1 MEYPG
6 KILRIRDI
14 IIVLYP
20 SPDYG
25 INIAISTYKIIT
37 SLIHQETKNMHWI
50 KHSIRNKLFMISG
63 TGTVLLIAAA
73 LFGLW
78 MAWGDIQL
86 IENKE
91 AIESA
96 QNGILISLGLMA
108 VAILMAFIAFL
119 VLVNKYIVT
128 PANQLVHDLK
138 KLADGDF
145 TATISH
151 STEDEIGKI
160 AVSAEQLRNNLGGMI
175 TRISELMN
183 ESYSAAARLSS
194 SASQIAS
201 RSNEQ
206 SEAASATAATVE
218 EMAVSIASVAENA
231 DNVNQVSRQG
241 LEHIEKGNESLSEL
255 IGEISTVESSV
266 EAIAESVSEFVRS
279 TEAIT
284 NMTRQ
289 VKDIAEQTNLLALN
303 AAIEAARAGEQGR
316 GFAVVADEVRKLA
329 EKSAQSASQIDQV
342 TMTLSAQSA
351 TVEQAI
357 QDGKKSLQ
365 TSQDYLENVAIVLS
379 DANQSVSETTEGVSN
394 IAMAVNQQKAASH
407 DIAQHIE
414 KIAQM
419 AEENMAATQENT
431 AAAQH
436 MEHLATSAQEMAK
449 RFRV

>member
-1 MEYPG
+1 M
-6 KILRIRDI
+6 
-14 IIVLYP
+14 
-20 SPDYG
+20 
-25 INIAISTYKIIT
+25 
-37 SLIHQETKNMHWI
+37 QWI
-50 KHSIRNKLFMISG
+50 KHSIRNKLLMISG
-63 TGTVLLIAAA
+63 TGTGLLIAAA

-78 MAWGDIQL
+78 MAWSDIQT
-86 IENKE
+86 IQHKE
-91 AIESA
+91 AVESA
-96 QNGILISLGLMA
+96 QNGILISLGTMA
-108 VAILMAFIAFL
+108 AAVVIAFFAFL
-119 VLVNKYIVT
+119 WLVNKYIVT

-138 KLADGDF
+138 KLAEGDF
-145 TATISH
+145 TAKISH
-151 STEDEIGKI
+151 STDDEIGKI
-160 AVSAEQLRNNLGGMI
+160 AASAEQLRTSLGSMI
-175 TRISELMN
+175 TRINELMN
-183 ESYSAAARLSS
+183 ESCSAAAKLSS

-201 RSNEQ
+201 GSNEQ
-206 SEAASATAATVE
+206 SEAASATAAAVE
-218 EMAVSIASVAENA
+218 EMAVSIASVAENS
-231 DNVNQVSRQG
+231 DNVNQISRQG
-241 LEHIEKGNESLSEL
+241 LEHTEKGNESLSQL

-329 EKSAQSASQIDQV
+329 EKSAQSARQIDQV

-357 QDGKKSLQ
+357 QEGKKSLQ

-379 DANQSVSETTEGVSN
+379 DANQSVTQTSEGISN
-394 IAMAVNQQKAASH
+394 IAMSVNEQKSASH

-419 AEENMAATQENT
+419 AEKNMAAIQENS

-436 MEHLATSAQEMAK
+436 MEHLATTAQEMAK

>member
-1 MEYPG
+1 M
-6 KILRIRDI
+6 D
-14 IIVLYP
+14 
-20 SPDYG
+20 
-25 INIAISTYKIIT
+25 
-37 SLIHQETKNMHWI
+37 WI
-50 KHSIRNKLFMISG
+50 KRSIRIKLLMISG
-63 TGTVLLIAAA
+63 TGTALLITAA

-78 MAWGDIQL
+78 MAWSDIQTL
-86 IENKE
+86 EHKE
-91 AIESA
+91 TA
-96 QNGILISLGLMA
+96 QNGILLSLGLMA
-108 VAILMAFIAFL
+108 AAILMAFIAFM
-119 VLVNKYIVT
+119 VLVNKYIVA
-128 PANQLVHDLK
+128 PAKQLVRDLET
-138 KLADGDF
+138 LANGDF

-151 STEDEIGKI
+151 STDDEIGKI
-160 AVSAEQLRNNLGGMI
+160 ATSAEQLRNNLGGMI
-175 TRISELMN
+175 TRINELMN
-183 ESYSAAARLSS
+183 ESCNAAAKLSS

-201 RSNEQ
+201 CSNEQ
-206 SEAASATAATVE
+206 SEAASATAAAVE
-218 EMAVSIASVAENA
+218 EMAVSVASVAENA
-231 DNVNQVSRQG
+231 DNVNRVSRLG
-241 LEHIEKGNESLSEL
+241 LEHTEKGNESLAEL
-255 IGEISTVESSV
+255 IGEITTVESSV

-329 EKSAQSASQIDQV
+329 EKSAQSASQIDHV

-379 DANQSVSETTEGVSN
+379 NANQSVTQTTEGISN
-394 IAMAVNQQKAASH
+394 IAMSVNEQKSASH
-407 DIAQHIE
+407 EIAQHIE

-419 AEENMAATQENT
+419 AEENMAAIQENSE
-431 AAAQH
+431 AAHH
-436 MEHLATSAQEMAK
+436 MEHLATTAQEMVK

>member
-1 MEYPG
+1 RKGLQAFKDSNFDPKAG
-6 KILRIRDI
+6 DKA
-14 IIVLYP
+14 VK
-20 SPDYG
+20 G
-25 INIAISTYKIIT
+25 IDRAPTELLAKASQEISAIAEKSAGQT
-37 SLIHQETKNMHWI
+37 
-50 KHSIRNKLFMISG
+50 
-63 TGTVLLIAAA
+63 IADAYR
-73 LFGLW
+73 
-78 MAWGDIQL
+78 
-86 IENKE
+86 
-91 AIESA
+91 
-96 QNGILISLGLMA
+96 GILVSLGLMA
-108 VAILMAFIAFL
+108 AAILMAFIAFM
-119 VLVNKYIVT
+119 VLVNKHIVA
-128 PANQLVHDLK
+128 PAKQLVRDLE

-145 TATISH
+145 TTMIPR
-151 STEDEIGKI
+151 STDDEIGKI
-160 AVSAEQLRNNLGGMI
+160 AASSEQVRTSLGGMI
-175 TRISELMN
+175 ARINELMN
-183 ESYSAAARLSS
+183 ESQSAAAKLAF

-201 RSNEQ
+201 CSNEQ
-206 SEAASATAATVE
+206 SEAASATAAAVE

-231 DNVNQVSRQG
+231 DSVNQDSRQG
-241 LEHIEKGNESLSEL
+241 LEHTEKANESLSRL

-284 NMTRQ
+284 SMTRQ

-342 TMTLSAQSA
+342 TMTLGTQSA

-365 TSQDYLENVAIVLS
+365 TSQDYLETVAVVLGQ
-379 DANQSVSETTEGVSN
+379 ANQSVTQSTEGIGN
-394 IAMAVNQQKAASH
+394 IAMCVNEQKSASH

-419 AEENMAATQENT
+419 TEENMATIQENS

-436 MEHLATSAQEMAK
+436 MEHLATAAQEMAK